1 VTLDNDLKVLLNE
14 IYTENKYEM
23 DRFEAYYNDPLN
35 KLINEKGAYNDIENQ
50 SVEKLI
56 ENGNLANGYNKLMS
70 YIIPP
75 E

>member
-1 VTLDNDLKVLLNE
+1 
-14 IYTENKYEM
+14 M